1 MQIQRPVFNVYYFAM
16 LALSMV
22 LRPSSN
28 YNHCLGMKQSRAI
41 VSNLNPRSSDTGHED
56 KTAVQLMSEDDLLP
70 AVCNCCSTLI
80 VNRDRRD
87 VERAEERSQEP
98 GVQAAAQ

>member
-1 MQIQRPVFNVYYFAM
+1 MFSVYYFAM

-28 YNHCLGMKQSRAI
+28 YNYCLATKQSRPI
-41 VSNLNPRSSDTGHED
+41 VSNLNPHSSDTGHED
-56 KTAVQLMSEDDLLP
+56 KTAARRMSEDDSLP
-70 AVCNCCSTLI
+70 AVCNCCAALI

-87 VERAEERSQEP
+87 EERAEEGSQEP

>member
-1 MQIQRPVFNVYYFAM
+1 MFNFYNFAV
-16 LALSMV
+16 LAFSMV

-28 YNHCLGMKQSRAI
+28 YNHCLGMKQSRPI
-41 VSNLNPRSSDTGHED
+41 VLNLNPRSSDTGHED
-56 KTAVQLMSEDDLLP
+56 KTAAQRMSEDDSLA

-87 VERAEERSQEP
+87 EERAEERSQEP